1 MRNFEEL
8 IQVLLSDTEKT
19 LLIDLLKL
27 KIKSYALQ
35 IKAKNIEKSK
45 VTRDNYYE
53 MFIDAINKELGD
65 LKFKYMIFNSILKK
79 LNEVSA

>member
-19 LLIDLLKL
+19 LLIDLLEN

-53 MFIDAINKELGD
+53 MFIEEIEKDIAELKSKQR
-65 LKFKYMIFNSILKK
+65 LANSILKK
-79 LNEVSA
+79 VRDIK

>member
-1 MRNFEEL
+1 MN
-8 IQVLLSDTEKT
+8 LSDSEKEYLT
-19 LLIDLLKL
+19 DLLKL

-53 MFIDAINKELGD
+53 MFIEEIEKDIAELKSKQR
-65 LKFKYMIFNSILKK
+65 LANSILKK
-79 LNEVSA
+79 MIKL